1 MPRNPPAFGL
11 FASDFSYFCKARH
24 GFLARVRIWSA
35 VDQWHAPLRKSE
47 RSLTCDRGKVDVTD
61 SSSMGRK
68 TPLKTETGRWRISTA
83 NHRLRSISQPGCYT
97 LVIELSKAR
106 IIRVGKLGETE
117 FQPGT
122 YLYTGSAM
130 AGLRAR
136 LLRHLS
142 NKKKLRWHIDYFL
155 NDKEARIK
163 KIVLYPAAPGQECWQ
178 NQKIGAL
185 RGALSVGRKFGA
197 SDCKAGC
204 PSHMISFSPGYRPR
218 IKGIEI
224 RLS

>member
-1 MPRNPPAFGL
+1 MKTEISAEQI
-11 FASDFSYFCKARH
+11 FAA
-24 GFLARVRIWSA
+24 
-35 VDQWHAPLRKSE
+35 
-47 RSLTCDRGKVDVTD
+47 DRG
-61 SSSMGRK
+61 
-68 TPLKTETGRWRISTA
+68 PP
-83 NHRLRSISQPGCYT
+83 SISQPGCYS
-97 LVIELSKAR
+97 LVIELNKGKKIR
-106 IIRVGKLGETE
+106 IGKLGKIE
-117 FQPGT
+117 FQPGI
-122 YLYTGSAM
+122 YVYTGSAM
-130 AGLRAR
+130 AGLGPR

-142 NKKKLRWHIDYFL
+142 YRKKLRWHIDYFL

>member
-1 MPRNPPAFGL
+1 
-11 FASDFSYFCKARH
+11 
-24 GFLARVRIWSA
+24 
-35 VDQWHAPLRKSE
+35 
-47 RSLTCDRGKVDVTD
+47 
-61 SSSMGRK
+61 MGRK

-122 YLYTGSAM
+122 YLYTGSAR

-155 NDKEARIK
+155 NDKETRIK

-178 NQKIGAL
+178 NQKIGAP